1 MHTTLKLVPSFF
13 IDPIKSLFLQILH
26 IFNSHIYLMLRI
38 IILTIFVLFTFNRIQ
53 AQANALVKGVIENVS
68 GNQEFISLHV
78 NQKYLTGSKDDYYSN
93 ILQDGSFAFGVEI
106 SEPQLISIVYNQN
119 RGYAYLEPGD
129 TLTINSTESNFQ
141 YSFKFGSKSGAN
153 NNYLREYYK
162 LNPSETNAFKL
173 IQYQQNQF
181 WYTISPLMDA
191 KMRDLTVD
199 EFVSYLADRRQQ
211 ALSHLFANASNL
223 SGELS
228 ADFTAFI
235 TSEIN
240 YDWAY
245 HMMAFGHIYRTIK
258 KIDPEQFYTFLDNM
272 DAMKGQIG
280 NQYYR
285 QFLLAKVDRE
295 YGLLDEKASNPYLG
309 KFNLASKESAGK
321 ELAFLQSEMIISAFR
336 KRYIAETIPLFE
348 AYLNDENNDEF
359 GSKVVVAYEKSLIN
373 AIGTRA
379 SNFVIKNPGE
389 DEVSLSSLNGKTV
402 YLNFWASWCRP
413 CMKKMNDL
421 KPLEAELK
429 TKDVKFIHIS
439 FDKNEESWKRAI
451 KSNGFNGTHV
461 IVPEG
466 VESTIAKEYEI
477 RSIPQYFI
485 IDKNGNF
492 TAKPTL
498 NTVKDLKKTLESAA
512 EM

>member
-1 MHTTLKLVPSFF
+1 
-13 IDPIKSLFLQILH
+13 
-26 IFNSHIYLMLRI
+26 MLRI
-38 IILTIFVLFTFNRIQ
+38 ILLAASILFICDRPQ
-53 AQANALVKGVIENVS
+53 AQANAIVQGVIEDVS

-78 NQKYLTGSKDDYYSN
+78 NQKYLNGSKDDYYSN
-93 ILQDGSFAFGVEI
+93 ILEDGSFAFGVEMN
-106 SEPQLISIVYNQN
+106 EPQLISIVFNQN

-129 TLTINSTESNFQ
+129 SLTINCREGDFQ

-162 LNPSETNAFKL
+162 MNPSETNAFKL

-191 KMRDLTVD
+191 KMRDLSID
-199 EFVSYLADRRQQ
+199 EFVTYLADRRQQ

-228 ADFTAFI
+228 PDFTAFI
-235 TSEIN
+235 TAEIN

-245 HMMAFGHIYRTIK
+245 HMMAFGHVYRKIK
-258 KIDPEQFYTFLDNM
+258 EIDPDQYYTFLDNM
-272 DAMKGQIG
+272 DAMKGQMG

-285 QFLLAKVDRE
+285 QFLLAKIDRE
-295 YGLLDEKASNPYLG
+295 YAATSVKASNPYLG
-309 KFNLASKESAGK
+309 KFNLAAQNNTGK
-321 ELAFLQSEMIISAFR
+321 ELAFLQSEMITSAFR
-336 KRYIAETIPLFE
+336 KKYIAETIPLFE
-348 AYLNDENNDEF
+348 SFLGEENNDDF
-359 GSKVVVAYEKSLIN
+359 GSKVVVAYEKSLVN

-379 SNFVIKNPGE
+379 SNFVIRNPGE
-389 DEVSLSSLNGKTV
+389 EEVSLTSLNGKTV

-421 KPLEAELK
+421 KPLETELK
-429 TKDVKFIHIS
+429 AKDVEFIHIS
-439 FDKNEESWKRAI
+439 FDKNEAAWKRAI
-451 KSNGFNGTHV
+451 QSNGFSGTHV

-466 VESTIAKEYEI
+466 VESPIAKEYEI

-498 NTVKDLKKTLESAA
+498 NTVKDLQKTLETAA